1 MSKFLSDSTLR
12 SLATFLIVAAVA
24 AVVCWVLLKVVKVSF
39 QKLRKRNN
47 GLHIRFLEQAVRLL
61 IIVAAVVLTLSSLG
75 GFSTVWQTF
84 LGGTAIFSGVLAFA
98 GQGVIKDILAGLM
111 ISINRPFEIGN
122 RIELEDGTSG
132 IVQDI
137 TMRHVVLQL
146 IDTQRLI
153 VPNSRLN
160 EMKLKNFSYH
170 TKTRA
175 ANFFF
180 FIGYDS
186 DVEQAMQVILEAI
199 QASPYSI
206 PGKKVNDRDEYAQ
219 VYFMAY
225 EESSLR
231 LATTVYYE
239 AVHPTEIVIT
249 DINLR
254 VNKALK
260 ANGIEI
266 PYNYMNVIQKQP
278 QATVLPDQTEE

>member
-175 ANFFF
+175 ANFLFY
-180 FIGYDS
+180 IGYDS

-199 QASPYSI
+199 QASPYSV

-239 AVHPTEIVIT
+239 ATHPTEIVIT

-278 QATVLPDQTEE
+278 QATVLQDQTEE